1 MEKRTGWTL
10 FWRIRR
16 WPSYFSCRATPPA
29 LQRPIPLAGFCIP
42 DSPTT
47 ASTSPANWC
56 SISTAWRIRRALTR
70 LMPRAHCLRGKTAFP
85 FPCRWASSATMTKET
100 SRNALEIELIV
111 SDNKLGAPSGAPAMS
126 APDLYAAD
134 NGGPQNPA
142 RLKMVALRVT
152 LLRLHKTL
160 LDMERREYERAN
172 GHVSTGELFRLV
184 IDHEQFAW
192 LHNLSEFVVRLDET
206 LSGEEAVTENETH
219 SAIMLAR
226 KMFAPSES
234 GDAFQK
240 RYFDAIQ
247 RDPAVVMEHAELARL
262 FANEPSD
269 TSPT

>member
-1 MEKRTGWTL
+1 MSNL
-10 FWRIRR
+10 
-16 WPSYFSCRATPPA
+16 PAALSSPFSRVATPTDP
-29 LQRPIPLAGFCIP
+29 
-42 DSPTT
+42 
-47 ASTSPANWC
+47 
-56 SISTAWRIRRALTR
+56 
-70 LMPRAHCLRGKTAFP
+70 
-85 FPCRWASSATMTKET
+85 
-100 SRNALEIELIV
+100 LEIRAIV
-111 SDNKLGAPSGAPAMS
+111 SDNKLGAPPGAPPMGAS
-126 APDLYAAD
+126 DLYSAD

-142 RLKMVALRVT
+142 RQKLVALRVT

-160 LDMERREYERAN
+160 LDMERRDYERAN

-206 LSGEEAVTENETH
+206 LAGEEPVSDKDTH
-219 SAIMLAR
+219 SAIIMAR

-269 TSPT
+269 ASAT